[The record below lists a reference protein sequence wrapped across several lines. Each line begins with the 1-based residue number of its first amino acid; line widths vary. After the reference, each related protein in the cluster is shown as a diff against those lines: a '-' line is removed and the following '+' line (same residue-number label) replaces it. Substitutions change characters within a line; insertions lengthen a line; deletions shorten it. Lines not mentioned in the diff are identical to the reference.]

1 MDESRVEVFPKDI
14 QIFQPDGHQ
23 SPILIKIAKVN
34 KAYNIETRHLNLT
47 KIKRGRKKSFFVE
60 SARSSRANNMP
71 GSDSKFIFL
80 CLEEFIQ
87 LIVNCFVP
95 NLALNEKT

>member
-1 MDESRVEVFPKDI
+1 
-14 QIFQPDGHQ
+14 
-23 SPILIKIAKVN
+23 
-34 KAYNIETRHLNLT
+34 
-47 KIKRGRKKSFFVE
+47 
-60 SARSSRANNMP
+60 MP

-95 NLALNEKT
+95 NLALNEKTRVTAISVIIVWVPSILLIYY